1 MTDVSKYSMTGKL
14 VAQPGKREEL
24 AAILLQAAEGLKDN
38 DECELYLVNVSE
50 DDPDAIWVME
60 LWSSADAHADSLKNP
75 AALALIQQARPLI
88 AGIEPVRLR
97 PVGGKGY

>member
-1 MTDVSKYSMTGKL
+1 MSKYSMTGKFI
-14 VAQPGKREEL
+14 AQPGKREEL
-24 AAILLQAAEGLKDN
+24 TQILLQAAEGLKDN
-38 DECELYLVNVSE
+38 ADCELYLVNVSE

-60 LWSSADAHADSLKNP
+60 LWRSTEAHANSLKDP
-75 AALALIQQARPLI
+75 AAAALIQQARPLI